1 MSEQIAVR
9 FPSSTLQQLD
19 ELVRS
24 GRFASR
30 AEGVRAA
37 VDRLVEQWRQEQI
50 DGAIVAGYTRHPQS
64 DNDVAAAEVSAI
76 RSIAE
81 EPW

>member
-9 FPSSTLQQLD
+9 LPSSTLRQLD

-24 GRFASR
+24 GSFASR
-30 AEGVRAA
+30 AEGVRTA

-50 DGAIVAGYTRHPQS
+50 DAAIVAGYTRHPQT
-64 DNDVAAAEVSAI
+64 NDEVAAAEITAI

>member
-9 FPSSTLQQLD
+9 LPSSTLRQLD

-24 GRFASR
+24 GRYASR

-37 VDRLVEQWRQEQI
+37 VDALLEQCRREQLDASI
-50 DGAIVAGYTRHPQS
+50 ISGYTRHPQT
-64 DNDVAAAEVSAI
+64 DEELAAAEIAAI
-76 RSIAE
+76 RSIGD